1 MSPPSAEPDP
11 SRPPEERWP
20 GRPRLRGAY
29 NAAYR
34 ATVPLI
40 MRSMERSRPAPP
52 IYEAEIG
59 AAPEID
65 PTAPPAPKTVRDRF
79 SMFREENRPFFR
91 KLGVYL
97 RPYRTRF
104 LLGQMCGIAFA
115 VFNATIPLIMRSV
128 LQTVPG
134 GAVHPHHAK
143 PGFFTGMVD
152 NMAHTSWGIL
162 LMCSS
167 IPLVM
172 VLRGIFDYLDGYCSA
187 WVSLK
192 VLGDM
197 RRDLFTRITEQS
209 LQFFHQHRSGH
220 LISRVA
226 NDTRIAQTML
236 GIIGADLIKQPIC
249 VVFGV
254 AALLAIDGRF
264 TLVALVLFPVCIIP
278 AAVYGKR
285 IRKSGRQE
293 EELAGA
299 MSVILQET
307 FAGIRVIKSFAREGF
322 QIEQFQESNNSQFR
336 NAIRVR
342 QSTEIVGP
350 MVEVVAAIGVGLALL
365 YVHYRGM
372 DLGKFVSLIT
382 GLFLLYN
389 PIKQISRMHLL
400 FQKCQA
406 ATMNIFALMDL
417 KADVLDAPDAVDL
430 THCRGDIAFNQVHFY
445 YPGAT
450 TAALRDFDVKIK
462 AGKYIA
468 LVGVSGAGKST
479 MLSLLQRFYDPVH
492 GSVMI
497 DGLDLRTL
505 TQKSVRENIGV
516 VTQDTFLFHDTI
528 YKNIVYGRLD
538 ATRGEVEEAARQA
551 YAHDFIMA
559 LPEGYETRIGD
570 KGCRL
575 SGGQQQR
582 LAIARALL
590 KNAPILLLDEATSAL
605 DSESELMIQN
615 ALERLVVGRTVI
627 AIAHRLSTI
636 LKADRIIVM
645 EGGEIVE
652 MGKHARLY
660 QLGGRYRRLYDLQ
673 FDQEIHAAGMEAA
686 TPAGE
691 LVTAS

>member
-1 MSPPSAEPDP
+1 MSLETPLAPPSEPPVVDGLDL
-11 SRPPEERWP
+11 S
-20 GRPRLRGAY
+20 
-29 NAAYR
+29 
-34 ATVPLI
+34 
-40 MRSMERSRPAPP
+40 
-52 IYEAEIG
+52 
-59 AAPEID
+59 
-65 PTAPPAPKTVRDRF
+65 PKPKLKRQPFVKF
-79 SMFREENRPFFR
+79 IKENGPFFR

-97 RPYRTRF
+97 RPYKSRF
-104 LLGQMCGIAFA
+104 LLGQLCGVCFA
-115 VFNATIPLIMRSV
+115 VLNATIPLIMHSV
-128 LQTVPG
+128 LQTVPA
-134 GAVHPHHAK
+134 GALQAHAHHGK
-143 PGFFTGMVD
+143 PSFFSGLTD
-152 NMAHTSWGIL
+152 RIAHSPWGV
-162 LMCSS
+162 LMMCAS

-187 WVSLK
+187 WVSLRI
-192 VLGDM
+192 LGDM
-197 RRDLFTRITEQS
+197 RRDLFTRITDQS

-236 GIIGADLIKQPIC
+236 GLIGADLLKQPIC
-249 VVFGV
+249 VICGV
-254 AALLAIDGRF
+254 GTLLAIDNRF
-264 TLVALVLFPVCIIP
+264 TMVALVLFPLCIVP

-307 FAGIRVIKSFAREGF
+307 FAGIRVIKSFAREDF
-322 QIEQFQESNNSQFR
+322 QVEQFQESNQSQFR
-336 NAIRVR
+336 NAMRVR
-342 QSTEIVGP
+342 KSTEIVGP
-350 MVEVVAAIGVGLALL
+350 MVEVVAALGVGVALL

-372 DLGKFVSLIT
+372 DLSKFVSLIT

-406 ATMNIFALMDL
+406 ATMNIFTLLDL
-417 KADVLDAPDAVDL
+417 KADVLDRPGAAVMKD
-430 THCRGDIAFNQVHFY
+430 CRGDIAFKGVHFY
-445 YPGAT
+445 YPGAS

-468 LVGVSGAGKST
+468 LIGASGAGKST
-479 MLSLLQRFYDPVH
+479 VLSLLQRFYDPVH
-492 GSVMI
+492 GSVLI
-497 DGLDLRTL
+497 DGLDVRTL
-505 TQKSVRENIGV
+505 TQKSVRESIGV

-528 YKNIVYGRLD
+528 YKNIIYGRLD
-538 ATRGEVEEAARQA
+538 AKRKEVEEAARQA

-645 EGGEIVE
+645 DGGEIVE

-673 FDQEIHAAGMEAA
+673 FDQEIHAAGVDAA
-686 TPAGE
+686 PAGE